1 MAFKEF
7 FSLFSHF
14 KVLLLCGLAT
24 DSPPLRAR
32 GERERDMHILIS
44 LREERTYNCTII
56 IFFAICIYAS
66 EHVQRAQNSSNMKR
80 ELFVGHEKRVSL
92 ASLIAQAVIAIFFS
106 YYLIIHIVFQ
116 RLNSLLSALFFP
128 STTSLY
134 CTWIILRV
142 FTTTSLQNS
151 IISYVR
157 KNHDLS
163 QWYSQK

>member
-1 MAFKEF
+1 MRTSNWLTTTASKRRERKRYAY
-7 FSLFSHF
+7 SHF
-14 KVLLLCGLAT
+14 TSGRAHIQLHNHNIFCYMHLCFRTCAT
-24 DSPPLRAR
+24 RAKFIKH
-32 GERERDMHILIS
+32 EK
-44 LREERTYNCTII
+44 
-56 IFFAICIYAS
+56 
-66 EHVQRAQNSSNMKR
+66 RA
-80 ELFVGHEKRVSL
+80 VCWAKRVSL

>member
-1 MAFKEF
+1 MRTSNWLTTTASKRRERKRYAY
-7 FSLFSHF
+7 SHF
-14 KVLLLCGLAT
+14 TSGRAHIQLHNHNIFCYMHLCFRTCAT
-24 DSPPLRAR
+24 RAKF
-32 GERERDMHILIS
+32 I
-44 LREERTYNCTII
+44 
-56 IFFAICIYAS
+56 
-66 EHVQRAQNSSNMKR
+66 K
-80 ELFVGHEKRVSL
+80 HEKRAVCL
-92 ASLIAQAVIAIFFS
+92 AWKESEFSIAHCASSNCNIFFILS
-106 YYLIIHIVFQ
+106 HHPHSFSATEFS
-116 RLNSLLSALFFP
+116 SLSSLFP